1 VVFSEI
7 AVKGLVVSNV
17 PPPLLGFNNNVRHRG
32 RIFHIQ
38 TEDSG
43 IKNPRIVTHLFA
55 DGGRIIKTT
64 RTEYAEH
71 VSRADMQV
79 FVRSLMKEQH
89 KRMFTALRLGE
100 LDALLENV
108 CGPFEQAA
116 QATSKAPAA
125 MTAPPPPESFSEP
138 LVSHAPPSDADP
150 DAPPLSSFPEHERP
164 SEAARRRKRAPL
176 SNPNLRKVTPSV
188 PPVGSSFELDVAA
201 LDHLPAPASANG
213 NGVRVDRAPQPPSAR
228 PPRKSNPA
236 PPRKSRPSPAQPASS
251 KGAPPPSLS
260 RPSSRFAA
268 GPSKSAQSIFGDGV
282 ISEQSLDEVILSYLA
297 EDLDG
302 SSE

>member
-1 VVFSEI
+1 M
-7 AVKGLVVSNV
+7 KGSVVSNV

-64 RTEYAEH
+64 RTDYAEH

-100 LDALLENV
+100 LDPLLENV
-108 CGPFEQAA
+108 CGPFEQPA
-116 QATSKAPAA
+116 QAMSKAPPS
-125 MTAPPPPESFSEP
+125 MVTAPPPPESFSEP
-138 LVSHAPPSDADP
+138 LLTEPAPPPETDSETP
-150 DAPPLSSFPEHERP
+150 SSASFTENERP
-164 SEAARRRKRAPL
+164 SEAARRRKRGPL

-188 PPVGSSFELDVAA
+188 PPAGLAFELDAA
-201 LDHLPAPASANG
+201 AIDRLPAPASVSG
-213 NGVRVDRAPQPPSAR
+213 GSLQRTPQPPSAR

-236 PPRKSRPSPAQPASS
+236 PARKSRPSPAQPASS
-251 KGAPPPSLS
+251 KNGGPPPSLS

-268 GPSKSAQSIFGDGV
+268 VPSKSAQSIFGDGV

-302 SSE
+302 SSD